1 LTCRNNGTYVEL
13 EPRADD
19 LSTRFACLCLVGF
32 IGTSCEIASS
42 RLIISFHDIAIPSL
56 IFLHFIQV
64 IERKEHKRIDTFKK
78 IPIDQESISI
88 YSSLD
93 FQILFVEFR
102 NDNYLAYLQRSD
114 LAQPT
119 EITLSPQHRCPSISQ
134 IFNETFAGLH
144 PLRRIKHYHKPCQ
157 MDHKLHC
164 FYDERYMCLCG
175 EDHRAN
181 CLTFD
186 HNKTYKCQDDYGDCE
201 NGAQCF
207 LDGEDCQ
214 LSSACLCLDCYYGSK
229 CQFSTYGLGLS
240 LDAILGY
247 HIKSNVQ
254 VSDQSTYVKVSI
266 GLTTIIFIVG
276 TISSLL
282 SILTFQAK
290 QPWVVGCGVYLL
302 GASISSLL
310 SIWIFTCKVLFLLLS
325 QMALVTNRSFLRFQC
340 VFIDF
345 LLQVFLS
352 FEDWLIACVAFERAT
367 AVIQSVRFNKSKS
380 QQIAKKICFILFLF
394 TVCTSIHD
402 PFHRRLLD
410 DEEEQRTWCIVRYST
425 TFQRFNSIIRTLH
438 FLVPFLIN
446 LISALII
453 ITMTARLRTYI
464 HKNFSFKQL
473 FIKQLLKFKHL
484 FVSLIVL
491 TILAL
496 PRLIIDVFSSC
507 MTSARDP
514 NLFLIGY
521 FTSIIPRLL
530 IFVVFVLPSEVY
542 KKAFLESA
550 QKYLP
555 QRFFRN

>member
-1 LTCRNNGTYVEL
+1 MPCDNNGTCVNL

-19 LSTRFACLCLVGF
+19 PAARVVCLCPSGF
-32 IGTSCEIASS
+32 AGMFCQIASR

-64 IERKEHKRIDTFKK
+64 IEEKEHQRTDTFKK
-78 IPIDQESISI
+78 IPIDQESVSI
-88 YSSLD
+88 YNSFD

-102 NDNYLAYLQRSD
+102 NDNYLAYLQRPN

-119 EITLSPQHRCPSISQ
+119 EITLSQRHRCPSISQ
-134 IFNETFAGLH
+134 IFKETFAGLH
-144 PLRRIKHYHKPCQ
+144 LLRRIKHYHKPCQ

-164 FYDERYMCLCG
+164 FYDERYMCLCD

-207 LDGEDCQ
+207 LDGEDCP

-247 HIKSNVQ
+247 HIKPNVQ

-282 SILTFQAK
+282 SILTFQTK
-290 QPWVVGCGVYLL
+290 QPRVVGCGVYLL
-302 GASISSLL
+302 AASTSSLL
-310 SIWIFTCKVLFLLLS
+310 SIWIFTCKFLFLLLS
-325 QMALVTNRSFLRFQC
+325 QMALVTNRSFLQFQC
-340 VFIDF
+340 VFVDF

-367 AVIQSVRFNKSKS
+367 AVIQNVRFNKSKS
-380 QQIAKKICFILFLF
+380 QQVAKKICFILLLF
-394 TVCTSIHD
+394 AICTSLHD

-425 TFQRFNSIIRTLH
+425 TFQRFNSFIRTFH
-438 FLVPFLIN
+438 FLVPFSIN

-453 ITMTARLRTYI
+453 ITVTARSRTAI
-464 HKNFSFKQL
+464 HRQISFKQHL
-473 FIKQLLKFKHL
+473 VKQLLERKHL
-484 FVSLIVL
+484 FVSPIVL

-496 PRLIIDVFSSC
+496 PRLIIAVLSSC

-521 FTSIIPRLL
+521 FTSIIPPLL
-530 IFVVFVLPSEVY
+530 IFVVFVLTSEIY

-555 QRFFRN
+555 QRFF